1 MMKLIIIG
9 TIISSLILS
18 SLIYF
23 GGPVLFMGLAII
35 GIVIVILAI
44 FVGGLIC
51 ARTLINDGAQ
61 IAISSA
67 DNNDRHNAAKIGA
80 LAGLTREALKIEA
93 LKIKNSSNGQPALP
107 EYAEGEFTISGLDK

>member
-1 MMKLIIIG
+1 MKA
-9 TIISSLILS
+9 TIVITTISSLILS
-18 SLIYF
+18 SLFYF
-23 GGPVLFMGLAII
+23 GSSMLLMGLAII

-61 IAISSA
+61 IAIASTN
-67 DNNDRHNAAKIGA
+67 NNDKNDATKIGA

-93 LKIKNSSNGQPALP
+93 LKIKNTGNGQPALP
-107 EYAEGEFTISGLDK
+107 VYTEGEFTISGLDK

>member
-1 MMKLIIIG
+1 MKATIVI

-18 SLIYF
+18 SLFYF
-23 GGPVLFMGLAII
+23 GSSVLLMGLAII

-61 IAISSA
+61 IAIASTN
-67 DNNDRHNAAKIGA
+67 NNDKHNAAKIGA
-80 LAGLTREALKIEA
+80 LTGLTREALKIEA

-107 EYAEGEFTISGLDK
+107 EYTEGEFTISGLDK